1 MKDKSYSESEMKY
14 CKQMADVMFQQI
26 FWSIDK
32 FTFFSWGVSRLTYM
46 YCQEMPTLALKVSG
60 LLHNGWIFV
69 SLDESNDTYIVT
81 LKDLDF
87 SVVNTVENVYCDNL
101 GAVIDGLVEK
111 KPELTKEEYK
121 ILIMENYN

>member
-1 MKDKSYSESEMKY
+1 MKY

-69 SLDESNDTYIVT
+69 SLDESNDTYVVT

-121 ILIMENYN
+121 ILIMEKYN